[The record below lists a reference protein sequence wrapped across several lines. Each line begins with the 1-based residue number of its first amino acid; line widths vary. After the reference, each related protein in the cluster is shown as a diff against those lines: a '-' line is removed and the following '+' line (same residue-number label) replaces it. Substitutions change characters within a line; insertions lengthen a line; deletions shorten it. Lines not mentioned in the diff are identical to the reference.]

1 MSNAAGTRP
10 LQRAVPSG
18 DAPDVAPVVTY
29 RDAQLT
35 LGGRTLWRD
44 LDLDVEPGEFIAIL
58 GANGAGKTSLLRTL
72 LGEYTLSAGTV
83 RLFGEE
89 VRRGDPRLGYVP
101 QQNLAVQGSTLRA
114 CDMVSLGLDGR
125 KWGTGLPSAQRRKR
139 VAELLAAV
147 GATAYARRAV
157 NLLSGG
163 EQQRVR
169 MAQALAGDPELLLC
183 DEPLLSLDVRRQA
196 EIIDL
201 INSQRLERGFA
212 VLMVTHDLNPVLD
225 CVDRI
230 LYVAGG
236 RIRVGTPDEVM
247 RTEVL
252 SELYG
257 SRVDVI
263 RQGGRIFVAGVPEQ
277 IHHSEDSHRTHRN
290 HR

>member
-1 MSNAAGTRP
+1 MSNDTGATRAA
-10 LQRAVPSG
+10 S
-18 DAPDVAPVVTY
+18 APPVDPPAAPVLTY

-35 LGGRTLWRD
+35 LGGRTLWSH
-44 LDLDVEPGEFIAIL
+44 LDLDVHPGEFIAIL
-58 GANGAGKTSLLRTL
+58 GANGAGKTSLLRTV

-83 RLFGEE
+83 RLFGED
-89 VRRGDPRLGYVP
+89 VSRGDPRLGYVP
-101 QQNLAVQGSTLRA
+101 QQNLAVQGTSLRA
-114 CDMVSLGLDGR
+114 CDMVALGLDGR
-125 KWGTGLPSAQRRKR
+125 RWGTGLPSAARRRR
-139 VAELLAAV
+139 VAELLSAV

-169 MAQALAGDPELLLC
+169 MAQALAGDPALLLC

-201 INSQRLERGFA
+201 IDSQRLARGYA
-212 VLMVTHDLNPVLD
+212 VLMVTHDINPVLGS
-225 CVDRI
+225 VDRI

-236 RIRVGTPDEVM
+236 RVKVGTPDEVM
-247 RTEVL
+247 RSEVL

-257 SRVDVI
+257 SQVDVI
-263 RQGGRIFVAGVPEQ
+263 RHNGRIFVAGAPEHL
-277 IHHSEDSHRTHRN
+277 HHVDDTHRIHRN